1 MNQIKKLKNAVIL
14 VVMNKVAQSECHF
27 LHHMCSKEQ
36 KKKRNLEMISIA
48 GSRSKMKV
56 LWKF

>member
-1 MNQIKKLKNAVIL
+1 MSIPSSNVLQRAEKKI
-14 VVMNKVAQSECHF
+14 
-27 LHHMCSKEQ
+27 EQ
-36 KKKRNLEMISIA
+36 RNLEMISIA